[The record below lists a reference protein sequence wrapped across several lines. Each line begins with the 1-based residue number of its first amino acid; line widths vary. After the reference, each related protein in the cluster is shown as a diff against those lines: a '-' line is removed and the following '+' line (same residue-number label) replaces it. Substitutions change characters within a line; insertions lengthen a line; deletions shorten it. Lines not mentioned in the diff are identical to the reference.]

1 MRKFMKDRIKLC
13 NQVVFG
19 RKIDRDSKL
28 SNMTNP
34 GSDSIVQ
41 LRHVWERF
49 RCFML
54 GFIIITVFGSNFAQA
69 QSSEFPVRI
78 DGDIG
83 FGSYYTQSIIR
94 GNPDQAQILPY
105 GNFDYGRLSMRV
117 DTLSIKTMKL
127 GYGYLEIA
135 ARFSQDGFSTNV
147 NNLHGLSGRQTSM
160 PMGLGSLQI
169 TPIGAF
175 YINCFHDINKS
186 KGNLFE
192 TIYFAELDAP
202 QVIFYPLA
210 GAEYQ
215 SSDYVRYYYGVSPQE
230 AVFSQYPAY
239 QPAGA
244 FNPLIGLMV
253 DARLT
258 EVYHLNFYL
267 RRIWLGNDV
276 QASPIVGQRTMDTGF
291 IALSYRFE

>member
-1 MRKFMKDRIKLC
+1 ML
-13 NQVVFG
+13 G
-19 RKIDRDSKL
+19 REIDCDSKL

-34 GSDSIVQ
+34 GSASIVQ
-41 LRHVWERF
+41 LPHVRASL
-49 RCFML
+49 RRFML
-54 GFIIITVFGSNFAQA
+54 GFIIITVFGSNIAQA
-69 QSSEFPVRI
+69 QTNESPVRI

-83 FGSYYTQSIIR
+83 LGSYYTQSIIR
-94 GNPDQAQILPY
+94 GNTDQAQILPY
-105 GNFDYGRLSMRV
+105 GNFDYGRIFMRI
-117 DTLSIKTMKL
+117 DTLGIKTMKL

-147 NNLHGLSGRQTSM
+147 NNLHGLGNRQTSI
-160 PMGLGSLQI
+160 PMGLGTLQI

-186 KGNLFE
+186 RGNLFE
-192 TIYFAELDAP
+192 MIYFAELDTP

-230 AVFSQYPAY
+230 AALSQYPAY
-239 QPAGA
+239 QPASA
-244 FNPLIGLMV
+244 FNPLIGLII
-253 DARLT
+253 DAKLT
-258 EVYHLNFYL
+258 EKYHLNLYL
-267 RRIWLGNDV
+267 RRKWLGNAI
-276 QASPIVGQRTMDTGF
+276 QSSPIAAQRTMDMGF

>member
-1 MRKFMKDRIKLC
+1 
-13 NQVVFG
+13 
-19 RKIDRDSKL
+19 
-28 SNMTNP
+28 MTNP
-34 GSDSIVQ
+34 ISASLVQ
-41 LRHVWERF
+41 LQLVRNIVRNIMHS
-49 RCFML
+49 
-54 GFIIITVFGSNFAQA
+54 FIIIAVFGINLAQA

-83 FGSYYTQSIIR
+83 LGSYYTQSIIH
-94 GNPDQAQILPY
+94 GDPDQVQILPY

-117 DTLSIKTMKL
+117 DTLSFKTMKL

-147 NNLHGLSGRQTSM
+147 NNLHGLSGRQTSI
-160 PMGLGSLQI
+160 PMGLGTLQI

-192 TIYFAELDAP
+192 TIYFAELDTP

-215 SSDYVRYYYGVSPQE
+215 SSDYVRYYYGLSPQE
-230 AVFSQYPAY
+230 TVFSQYPAY

-267 RRIWLGNDV
+267 RRIWLGNAI
-276 QASPIVGQRTMDTGF
+276 QSSPVVGQRTMDTGF